1 MFPLWELIRIFGGGL
16 STCTKAPKA
25 QKSHGQNLGKQTESP
40 YVAGAMVVGES
51 QVEYESGAQGS

>member
-40 YVAGAMVVGES
+40 YVAGES